1 MAEENLYQPV
11 KDRLSGLL
19 ATKGRQFYLEVT
31 STKGLSEKL
40 KGKIPPHREI
50 VFAFL
55 KKRPDLFGFVEGQFG
70 TSDLITV
77 EVKERLEKLDDIYKR
92 SYTRKCLMPDTVSS
106 SPQSPSQRR
115 SNDSAGLRSI
125 FSTPHRIAPI
135 VSWPLDNSIKTTG
148 NSWIGLR
155 KTPFSGSFIG
165 LEEYLLNSRSG
176 ARDFRRVKRRF
187 LLRRLP
193 TPPVRRPAS

>member
-77 EVKERLEKLDDIYKR
+77 EVKERLEKLDDIYQAKLYKEVFDAQYGFLITGQPIPEEIKR
-92 SYTRKCLMPDTVSS
+92 LCGATFNILHSAS
-106 SPQSPSQRR
+106 
-115 SNDSAGLRSI
+115 DS
-125 FSTPHRIAPI
+125 TH
-135 VSWPLDNSIKTTG
+135 
-148 NSWIGLR
+148 
-155 KTPFSGSFIG
+155 
-165 LEEYLLNSRSG
+165 
-176 ARDFRRVKRRF
+176 RF
-187 LLRRLP
+187 LAIGQFDQDNGQFVDWFEKDP
-193 TPPVRRPAS
+193 FQQEFYWT